1 MFNLR
6 LYLDK
11 ISNLNYVIIKYD
23 VPYQTENF
31 PDTYPIGKDLDILTT
46 DFDKLLKFTTNFIKW
61 TKIIK
66 KKNNVRFRLDGSKSV
81 NGKNKLHYQIDITF
95 DNIYPKYKIKKDN
108 FYILP
113 DNKEYEIRKNL
124 QKPHHIE
131 WCRNYCQLNSVN
143 K

>member
-1 MFNLR
+1 MINLR

-11 ISNLNYVIIKYD
+11 ISDFNYVIIKYD
-23 VPYQTENF
+23 VPYQTKDF

-46 DFDKLLKFTTNFIKW
+46 DFDKLVKFTTNFIKW

-66 KKNNVRFRLDGSKSV
+66 KENNVRFRLDGLTSV
-81 NGKNKLHYQIDITF
+81 NRKNKLHYQIDITF
-95 DNIYPKYKIKKDN
+95 DINYPYYRIKKDN

-124 QKPHHIE
+124 KKPHHIE
-131 WCRNYCQLNSVN
+131 WCKNYSLKLHN